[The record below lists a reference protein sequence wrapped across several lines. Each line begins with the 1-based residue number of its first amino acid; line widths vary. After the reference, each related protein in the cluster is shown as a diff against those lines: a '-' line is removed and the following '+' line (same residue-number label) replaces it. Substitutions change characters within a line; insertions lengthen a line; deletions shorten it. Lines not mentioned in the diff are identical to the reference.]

1 MAIDQIGGSA
11 SAFTPAPQPASSP
24 PAQSVHPVFG
34 IASGI
39 TSVAQT
45 APGKEPTHE
54 QLNHAMQEVQKA
66 VAPLAQELQFSIDKD
81 TGRTVVKVMDTE
93 THKMVRQIPSEE
105 IMAMAQQLSKLQ
117 GLLVKDKA

>member
-1 MAIDQIGGSA
+1 MAIDQIGGSS
-11 SAFTPAPQPASSP
+11 SAFTPAPQPAASP
-24 PAQSVHPVFG
+24 PAQSVSPVTG
-34 IASGI
+34 V
-39 TSVAQT
+39 TSVSQT
-45 APGKEPTHE
+45 APSKEPTRE

-66 VAPLAQELQFSIDKD
+66 VAPVAQELQFSIDKD